1 MGELR
6 PIRVALVEFD
16 TTEAQKISTLFAYA
30 ERWQQPWRVVSA
42 NESPQVV
49 ILGADTAEELAVWQ
63 RYRREWPPERLV
75 AYAATKPEDAVWY
88 LKRDGNND
96 GVSSSRV
103 EFTTLLCRL
112 AACLELED
120 IDGPPETVALADK
133 PENPLPEA
141 VVADL
146 LPQEASSG
154 EELPR
159 GKGAISEPRGILKLL
174 TAFLFGGKD

>member
-6 PIRVALVEFD
+6 PIRVALVGFD

-42 NESPQVV
+42 NEAPQVV
-49 ILGADTAEELAVWQ
+49 ILGADTAEELAIWQ
-63 RYRREWPPERLV
+63 RYRREWLPERLV
-75 AYAATKPEDAVWY
+75 AYAATKPEDAVWH

-96 GVSSSRV
+96 RASSSRV
-103 EFTTLLCRL
+103 AFTTLLCRL
-112 AACLELED
+112 AACLELEN
-120 IDGPPETVALADK
+120 IDGPLETVALA
-133 PENPLPEA
+133 EE

-154 EELPR
+154 ENIQTGNGIP
-159 GKGAISEPRGILKLL
+159 SEPRGILKLL